1 MGLIHLTFCFTFEFI
16 NMVIL
21 FSKPNV
27 YLTIV
32 SYITVN
38 LLVDLSK
45 IYYDKT
51 VDSDQDD
58 VVKNVFDEK
67 NLLKNDSKN
76 ERKKYEKRGWF
87 TKSTWYL
94 YTFLRAMYASIVFY
108 FVPFLYIVFN

>member
-1 MGLIHLTFCFTFEFI
+1 
-16 NMVIL
+16 MVIL

-76 ERKKYEKRGWF
+76 EKRQH
-87 TKSTWYL
+87 
-94 YTFLRAMYASIVFY
+94 
-108 FVPFLYIVFN
+108 N